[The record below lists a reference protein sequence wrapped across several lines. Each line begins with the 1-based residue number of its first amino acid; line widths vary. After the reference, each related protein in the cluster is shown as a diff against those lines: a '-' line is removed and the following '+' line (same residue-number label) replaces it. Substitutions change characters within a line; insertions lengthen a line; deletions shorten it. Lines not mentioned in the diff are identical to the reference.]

1 MSNYCPECG
10 KQLEENSDFCSN
22 CGTKINPEAESAYE
36 QQQTQNNGNNS
47 QQSTQSY
54 TTYEQPNIVRNQK
67 NAGLAAVLSFLIIGL
82 GQIYNGEIAKGLI
95 LLVVSYLCIALAF
108 LIIPLIVGIV
118 LWIYAIYDAY
128 DTAKKIN
135 EGLI

>member
-1 MSNYCPECG
+1 MW
-10 KQLEENSDFCSN
+10 KQLDEGSDFCSN
-22 CGTKINPEAESAYE
+22 CGTKINPSAESSYE
-36 QQQTQNNGNNS
+36 QQNQNSGNNN

-54 TTYEQPNIVRNQK
+54 TTYEQPNIVRNEK

-95 LLVVSYLCIALAF
+95 LLIVSYLCIALAF
-108 LIIPLIVGIV
+108 LIVPLIVGII